1 MVYLFCKRKIVFIM
15 FKCDFCEKDITP
27 PLGTIIPGDFGARYS
42 NGVIKSLM
50 VRALS
55 ASDGEKQI
63 QKIL

>member
-1 MVYLFCKRKIVFIM
+1 M
-15 FKCDFCEKDITP
+15 FKCAFCEKDITP

-42 NGVIKSLM
+42 DGVIKSLM
-50 VRALS
+50 VRVLS